1 MIKSNMLKKLSVAFS
16 VLLMAGSLTACG
28 GDEDNNSTA
37 CKEGQVNVGGGAGL
51 MAGCYDTCTADANCT
66 GGNVC
71 NSYPGGQKL
80 CTPPKMTS
88 NNPNNN
94 NPMDCEAG
102 KVKANYMGTEQCLVD
117 CSGDASACAAT
128 EECTTSGTAQVCT
141 PKAAPTCME
150 GEVETV
156 FAGST
161 KQCFKTCTAN
171 ADCTAANTA
180 CKTDDAGV
188 NMICAPESQADMLC
202 RSFCSNFWG
211 DGLKTN
217 CDVGFQTGFS
227 DMEKMALSAEE
238 DACLNGVPA
247 QNIPSCAQRYAQ
259 NANSFQDI
267 VQIVV
272 NQGAQGPTTR
282 FLQCT
287 SLEGQIMGLEDN
299 CGCGAEPSLNKPCTA
314 DGDCEAGFVQA
325 SCDMDEKICGAGA
338 CQPALTA
345 AQIQQQIMQQGVAIS
360 DGEAAGCGPDT
371 FCFASQ
377 QGNGL
382 GSSCL
387 EQCFSNADCA
397 YGVTGDADAGSA
409 CSSAI
414 GLGGTDLAG
423 YCLPACAT
431 DADCP
436 AQMDANGMMVERIC
450 GANRSCQAVCD
461 TAGAACASMRGT
473 CTEGKTAGKLG
484 CQFNYKKPAGN

>member
-28 GDEDNNSTA
+28 DDEPAEGT
-37 CKEGQVNVGGGAGL
+37 CKDGQVNVGGGAGL
-51 MAGCYDTCTADANCT
+51 DAGCYDSCTANTNCS
-66 GGNVC
+66 GGKVC
-71 NSYPGGQKL
+71 KAFGAQKL
-80 CTPPKMTS
+80 CVEDTKVD
-88 NNPNNN
+88 PNN
-94 NPMDCEAG
+94 MKDCEDG

-117 CSGDASACAAT
+117 CSSTACGAN
-128 EECTTSGTAQVCT
+128 EECTTSGTAKVCT
-141 PKAAPTCME
+141 PKAAPTCAD

-156 FAGST
+156 YAGST
-161 KQCFKTCTAN
+161 KQCYKTCTAS
-171 ADCTAANTA
+171 ADCTVANTV

-188 NMICAPESQADMLC
+188 NMICAPESQTDMLC
-202 RSFCSNFWG
+202 RSFCSNLWG
-211 DGLKTN
+211 AGLKTN
-217 CDVGFQTGFS
+217 CDAGFTGGFS
-227 DMEKMALSAEE
+227 DMEKTALEAEE

-259 NANSFQDI
+259 NMNSFQDI

-272 NQGAQGPTTR
+272 NQGGEGPTTR
-282 FLQCT
+282 ILQCNA
-287 SLEGQIMGLEDN
+287 LDGQIMGLEDN

-314 DGDCEAGFVQA
+314 DGECEGGYVQA
-325 SCDMDEKICGAGA
+325 SCDMDEKICNAGA

-345 AQIQQQIMQQGVAIS
+345 AQIQEQIAQQGVAIS
-360 DGEAAGCGPDT
+360 DGETAGCGVDT

-423 YCLPACAT
+423 YCLPSCAT

-436 AQMDANGMMVERIC
+436 AVMDENGMMVTRTC
-450 GANRSCQAVCD
+450 GANRSCQSTCP
-461 TAGAACASMRGT
+461 TAGESCASMRGT
-473 CTEGKTAGKLG
+473 CTEGKTAGVFG